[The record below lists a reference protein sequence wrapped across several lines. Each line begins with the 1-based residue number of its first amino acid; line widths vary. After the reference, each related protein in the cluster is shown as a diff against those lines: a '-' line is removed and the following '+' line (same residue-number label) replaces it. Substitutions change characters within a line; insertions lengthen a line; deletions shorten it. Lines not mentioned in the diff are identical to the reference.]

1 MLEKHQYEIF
11 KTMQEHDYK
20 ILNPI
25 GEGGFATC
33 FTCFSEKYNQTYC
46 VKLMEL
52 SSERKTLPE
61 TFNAEINSLIKV
73 IHPNVVGIYDYFNS
87 KNILYI
93 ILEYCTGG
101 SLDQIIKMKGK
112 IDPPEL
118 YTMCKQI
125 INALM
130 VVHSLGIAHR
140 DIKPQNILL
149 DNHHRPKLADFGL
162 AQQITK
168 SELSER
174 FSGSLPFKSPEIL
187 NMRPYDPFL
196 GDVWA
201 LGVTFYYMAFGA
213 LPWKANTMT
222 DWKLLVESGIT
233 SFPSTQCGV
242 NFNRALKRMIE
253 PKVNQRASLDEIS
266 KMPVFAEAGTP
277 IMRNSSK
284 QFLNTSPSFN
294 LNSNL
299 IPRKPTGNALN
310 NNPAAPTN
318 KKSNQGI
325 ETAGLIVSGPNQTVS
340 RSQNIKKV
348 SFTPGES
355 LNQQQKVRVN
365 GNVPAVGIA
374 SSPSMKGVFT
384 WKRRCSKV
392 TKMIHYTFN
401 DSKEQSNTNSNVPNS
416 SNENNNVSVKL
427 NCNSLLK
434 PIDEGTSDTSSDPSK
449 INDNLKY

>member
-1 MLEKHQYEIF
+1 MLEKHGDEIY
-11 KTMQEHDYK
+11 KTMQEHEYK

-33 FTCFSEKYNQTYC
+33 FTCFSEKYNNTYC

-73 IHPNVVGIYDYFNS
+73 THPNVVGIYDYFNS

-101 SLDQIIKMKGK
+101 SLDRIIQKKKK
-112 IDPPEL
+112 IEPPEL
-118 YTMCKQI
+118 FSMCKQI
-125 INALM
+125 LTALQ

-149 DNHHRPKLADFGL
+149 DNHQRPKLADFGL

-187 NMRPYDPFL
+187 NMKPYDPFL

-201 LGVTFYYMAFGA
+201 LGVTFYYMAFGE

-222 DWKLLVESGIT
+222 DWKLLVENGIT
-233 SFPSTQCGV
+233 SFPNSQSGA

-253 PKVNQRASLDEIS
+253 PKVTQRAHLEEIIS
-266 KMPVFAEAGTP
+266 MPVFAEAGLP

-284 QFLNTSPSFN
+284 QFLNTAQPITIN
-294 LNSNL
+294 PNL
-299 IPRKPTGNALN
+299 IPKKPTLI
-310 NNPAAPTN
+310 PSSSTSLVSTI
-318 KKSNQGI
+318 KKPSQSI
-325 ETAGLIVSGPNQTVS
+325 ETGSLLVSGNNQTAGRVQNLKQVS
-340 RSQNIKKV
+340 ISEPRN
-348 SFTPGES
+348 
-355 LNQQQKVRVN
+355 QKVRIN
-365 GNVPAVGIA
+365 AGAVAGMGIA

-401 DSKEQSNTNSNVPNS
+401 DNPEESENNS
-416 SNENNNVSVKL
+416 SMNPSQNENNNNINFKMNTS
-427 NCNSLLK
+427 SLLK
-434 PIDEGTSDTSSDPSK
+434 PINEEK
-449 INDNLKY
+449 IDM

>member
-1 MLEKHQYEIF
+1 MLEKHHDEIF
-11 KTMQEHDYK
+11 QTMQEHEYK

-33 FTCFSEKYNQTYC
+33 FTCFSEKYNCTYC

-73 IHPNVVGIYDYFNS
+73 THPNVVGIYDYFNS

-101 SLDQIIKMKGK
+101 SLDRIIQKKKK
-112 IDPPEL
+112 IEPPEL
-118 YTMCKQI
+118 YSMCKQI
-125 INALM
+125 LTALQ

-149 DNHHRPKLADFGL
+149 DNHQRPKLADFGL

-187 NMRPYDPFL
+187 NMKPYDPFL

-201 LGVTFYYMAFGA
+201 LGVTFYYMAFGE

-233 SFPSTQCGV
+233 NFPNASPGI

-253 PKVNQRASLDEIS
+253 PKVTQRASLEEIIRI
-266 KMPVFAEAGTP
+266 PVFAEAGLP

-284 QFLNTSPSFN
+284 QFLNNPQSITVNPN
-294 LNSNL
+294 LIPKKSNL
-299 IPRKPTGNALN
+299 ISSST
-310 NNPAAPTN
+310 
-318 KKSNQGI
+318 SSS
-325 ETAGLIVSGPNQTVS
+325 IVSTLKKPSQGFETGSLLVSANNQTG
-340 RSQNIKKV
+340 RTQNLKKV
-348 SFTPGES
+348 AISSSTPEPR
-355 LNQQQKVRVN
+355 NQQKVRIST
-365 GNVPAVGIA
+365 GAPTMGIA

-401 DSKEQSNTNSNVPNS
+401 DNTEESNDS
-416 SNENNNVSVKL
+416 SNQQQNDNNNINFKL
-427 NCNSLLK
+427 NCSSLLK
-434 PIDEGTSDTSSDPSK
+434 PINEENVDV
-449 INDNLKY
+449 